1 MPALSPA
8 QSNTPTW
15 FTEGDKNKGISWIGQ
30 DWLNIL
36 QAELLNILSE
46 AGIKPDKGKLNQ
58 LTLSIKA
65 IITANACMQ
74 ANNLKEIFDAGTQA
88 QSAARGHL
96 GLGRLATKDSLG
108 PADVNALAKDQ
119 NLNDVPDKAKARA
132 ALELGDVAT
141 RYIGTRPGTVAAGN
155 DARIIGAVQ
164 KTGDIMTGKLTLPQ
178 TSGFGVNT
186 DNVLGGSSVT
196 FGDNDTGIKQN
207 GDGILDFY
215 ANGQLVARIAPG
227 VLYAL
232 NAVRAGDGKKLEVSS
247 SNNSALNARFNLWG
261 NGSDRPTVIELG
273 DDQGWHLYSQRKPDG
288 SVAFSAIGDIH
299 AGGSLHA
306 GGNTIATDGNIY
318 GSLWGGW
325 LNDWINNQFAARDNN
340 INARAPRNT
349 ASLATNGWFRDA
361 STGLIVQ
368 WGTQHGRTGGH
379 TVNLPLP
386 FPNAGLWSMGWVAA
400 SLGYG
405 QDDFSNSAGLINN
418 SQIQVTIDHDTGTSW
433 IAIGY

>member
-1 MPALSPA
+1 M
-8 QSNTPTW
+8 
-15 FTEGDKNKGISWIGQ
+15 
-30 DWLNIL
+30 
-36 QAELLNILSE
+36 
-46 AGIKPDKGKLNQ
+46 GKLTETEKWEDEVYQIETSDPVLGGPDGVSNRPQKQ
-58 LTLSIKA
+58 L
-65 IITANACMQ
+65 ANRTQ
-74 ANNLKEIFDAGTQA
+74 WLKKQLEEAN
-88 QSAARGHL
+88 
-96 GLGRLATKDSLG
+96 
-108 PADVNALAKDQ
+108 NALAGHERSRNHPDATLTDWGFVKLYSGVASMDETMAATPKAVKIAMDNANARLAKDR
-119 NLNDVPDKAKARA
+119 NLNDIPDKAKARA

-164 KTGDIMTGKLTLPQ
+164 KTGDVMTGKLTLPQ

-273 DDQGWHLYSQRKPDG
+273 DDQGWHLYSQRNSDG
-288 SVAFSAIGDIH
+288 SIVFVVNGDITANNLR
-299 AGGSLHA
+299 AGDASYQNNG
-306 GGNTIATDGNIY
+306 DIY
-318 GSLWGGW
+318 GSVWGNNW
-325 LNDWINNQFAARDNN
+325 LSIWLNNQFAARDNN

>member
-1 MPALSPA
+1 M
-8 QSNTPTW
+8 
-15 FTEGDKNKGISWIGQ
+15 
-30 DWLNIL
+30 
-36 QAELLNILSE
+36 
-46 AGIKPDKGKLNQ
+46 GKLTETEKWEDEVYQIETSDPVLGGPDGVSNRPQKQ
-58 LTLSIKA
+58 LANRTQWLKKQLEEANNALAGHERSRNHPDATLTDRGFVKLYSGVASMDETMAATPKA
-65 IITANACMQ
+65 VKIAMDNANA
-74 ANNLKEIFDAGTQA
+74 
-88 QSAARGHL
+88 R
-96 GLGRLATKDSLG
+96 
-108 PADVNALAKDQ
+108 LAKDQ

-132 ALELGDVAT
+132 ALGLGDVAT

-164 KTGDIMTGKLTLPQ
+164 KTGDVMTGKLTLPQ

-232 NAVRAGDGKKLEVSS
+232 NAVRAGDGKKLAVSS
-247 SNNSALNARFNLWG
+247 SNNSALNAGFNLWG
-261 NGSDRPTVIELG
+261 DGGNRPTIIELG
-273 DDQGWHLYSQRKPDG
+273 DDQGWHLYSQRNSDG
-288 SVAFSAIGDIH
+288 SIVFVVNGDINANTLR
-299 AGGSLHA
+299 AGGASYQNN
-306 GGNTIATDGNIY
+306 GDIY
-318 GSLWGGW
+318 GSVWENNW
-325 LNDWINNQFAARDNN
+325 LSIWLNNQFAARDNN

>member
-1 MPALSPA
+1 M
-8 QSNTPTW
+8 
-15 FTEGDKNKGISWIGQ
+15 
-30 DWLNIL
+30 
-36 QAELLNILSE
+36 
-46 AGIKPDKGKLNQ
+46 GKLTETEKWEDEVYQIETSDPVLGGPDGVSNRPQKQ
-58 LTLSIKA
+58 LANRTQWLKKQLEEANNALAGHERSRNHPDATLTDRGFVKLYSGVASMDETMAATPKA
-65 IITANACMQ
+65 VKIAMDNANA
-74 ANNLKEIFDAGTQA
+74 
-88 QSAARGHL
+88 R
-96 GLGRLATKDSLG
+96 
-108 PADVNALAKDQ
+108 LAKDQ

-132 ALELGDVAT
+132 ALGLGDVAT

-232 NAVRAGDGKKLEVSS
+232 NAVRAGDGKKLAVSS
-247 SNNSALNARFNLWG
+247 SNNSALNAGFNLWG
-261 NGSDRPTVIELG
+261 DGGNRPTVIELG
-273 DDQGWHLYSQRKPDG
+273 DDQGWHLYSQRNPDG
-288 SVAFSAIGDIH
+288 SIVFVVNGDITANTLR
-299 AGGSLHA
+299 AGG
-306 GGNTIATDGNIY
+306 ATYQNNGDIY
-318 GSLWGGW
+318 GSVWGSNW
-325 LNDWINNQFAARDNN
+325 LSTWLNNQFAARDNN

-368 WGTQHGRTGGH
+368 WGTHPGGAGTY
-379 TVNLPLP
+379 TVNLPQP
-386 FPNAGLWSMGWVAA
+386 FPHAGLWALGWVAGA
-400 SLGYG
+400 LYYG
-405 QDDFSNSAGLINN
+405 SDDWSNSAGLLNN
-418 SQIQVTIDHDTGTSW
+418 SQISVTTDHSWSTAW

>member
-1 MPALSPA
+1 M
-8 QSNTPTW
+8 
-15 FTEGDKNKGISWIGQ
+15 
-30 DWLNIL
+30 
-36 QAELLNILSE
+36 
-46 AGIKPDKGKLNQ
+46 GKLTETEKWEDEVYQIETSDPVLGGPDGVSNRPQKQ
-58 LTLSIKA
+58 L
-65 IITANACMQ
+65 ANRTQ
-74 ANNLKEIFDAGTQA
+74 WLKKQLEEAN
-88 QSAARGHL
+88 
-96 GLGRLATKDSLG
+96 
-108 PADVNALAKDQ
+108 NALAGHERSRNHPDATLTDKGFVKLYSGVSSESEMMAATPKAVKIAMDNANARLAKDR
-119 NLNDVPDKAKARA
+119 NLADLTNIPLARQS
-132 ALELGDVAT
+132 LQLGDSAT
-141 RYIGTRPGTVAAGN
+141 RNVGTTTNTVAAGD
-155 DARIIGAVQ
+155 DARITGAVQ
-164 KTGDIMTGKLTLPQ
+164 KAGDTMTGKLTLPQ

-227 VLYAL
+227 VLYVL
-232 NAVRAGDGKKLEVSS
+232 NAVQTGDGKKLALSS
-247 SNNSALNARFNLWG
+247 RNNSTLNAGFSLWG
-261 NGSDRPTVIELG
+261 DGNRPTVIELG
-273 DDQGWHLYSQRKPDG
+273 DDQGWHLYSQRNPDG
-288 SVAFSAIGDIH
+288 SIVFVVNGDIN
-299 AGGSLHA
+299 ANTLRVGG
-306 GGNTIATDGNIY
+306 ATYQNNGDIY
-318 GSLWGGW
+318 GSVWRNTW
-325 LNDWINNQFAARDNN
+325 LSSWLSNQFAARDNN
-340 INARAPRNT
+340 INARAPRNA

>member
-1 MPALSPA
+1 M
-8 QSNTPTW
+8 
-15 FTEGDKNKGISWIGQ
+15 
-30 DWLNIL
+30 
-36 QAELLNILSE
+36 
-46 AGIKPDKGKLNQ
+46 GKLTETEKWEDEVYQIETSDPVLGGPDGVSNRPQKQ
-58 LTLSIKA
+58 LANRTQWLKKQLEEANNALAGHERSRNHPDATLTDRGFVKLYSGVASMDETMAATPKA
-65 IITANACMQ
+65 VKIAMDNANA
-74 ANNLKEIFDAGTQA
+74 
-88 QSAARGHL
+88 R
-96 GLGRLATKDSLG
+96 
-108 PADVNALAKDQ
+108 LAKDQ

-132 ALELGDVAT
+132 ALGLGDVAT

-164 KTGDIMTGKLTLPQ
+164 KTGDVMTGKLTLPQ

-232 NAVRAGDGKKLEVSS
+232 NAVQTGDGKKLGVSS
-247 SNNSALNARFNLWG
+247 SNNSALNAGFNLWG
-261 NGSDRPTVIELG
+261 DGGNRPTIIELG
-273 DDQGWHLYSQRKPDG
+273 DDQGWHLYSQRNPDG
-288 SVAFSAIGDIH
+288 SIVFVVNGDITANNLR
-299 AGGSLHA
+299 AGDASYQNNG
-306 GGNTIATDGNIY
+306 DIY
-318 GSLWGGW
+318 GSVWGNNW
-325 LNDWINNQFAARDNN
+325 LSIWLNNQFAARDNN

>member
-1 MPALSPA
+1 M
-8 QSNTPTW
+8 
-15 FTEGDKNKGISWIGQ
+15 
-30 DWLNIL
+30 
-36 QAELLNILSE
+36 
-46 AGIKPDKGKLNQ
+46 GKLTETEKWEDEVYQIETSDPVLGGPDGVSNRPQKQ
-58 LTLSIKA
+58 LANRTQWLKKQLEEANNALAGHERSRNHPDATLTDRGFVKLYSGVASMDETMAATPKA
-65 IITANACMQ
+65 VKIAMDNANA
-74 ANNLKEIFDAGTQA
+74 
-88 QSAARGHL
+88 R
-96 GLGRLATKDSLG
+96 
-108 PADVNALAKDQ
+108 LAKDQ

-132 ALELGDVAT
+132 ALGLGDVAT

-232 NAVRAGDGKKLEVSS
+232 NAVQTGDGKKLGVSS

-273 DDQGWHLYSQRKPDG
+273 DDQGWHLYSQRNPDG
-288 SVAFSAIGDIH
+288 SIVFVVNGDITANNLR
-299 AGGSLHA
+299 AGDASYQNNG
-306 GGNTIATDGNIY
+306 DIY
-318 GSLWGGW
+318 GSVWGNNW
-325 LNDWINNQFAARDNN
+325 LSIWLNNQFAARDNN